1 MEEEQQQEAL
11 QPLFQVNAFGA
22 VFSCALLTVW
32 FVGSLY
38 LWPKART
45 LNRDDPVQ
53 IKRRFMSVGLV
64 CATSVVYLWFWA
76 ASQDLFS
83 VLYWMGVHGEALI
96 QAATLPLLLTMIL
109 FLGPLV
115 MLYYDNPWG
124 SAKGFTLWLSKN
136 FTELSFWRNY
146 IVGPFTEE
154 WVFRSCMC
162 PLLIC
167 GGFHWSTTIFLSP
180 FFFGVAHLHHI
191 IQHLHK
197 TGEDLHN
204 AWMEVLFQL
213 FYTTVFGCYSAFLFL
228 RTGHIIAPFL
238 AHAFCNFMGF
248 PQVDEIPDHPHKR
261 KKAECPCYSLST
273 PHLRD
278 YQRYLLVALWL
289 LEGKVTARDIFD
301 DRIVSHFSWY
311 NGCRPAESI
320 RGADFSNYTSLQD
333 FFLREI
339 KPRPIEPEARVVAP
353 FDGIVINASL
363 LNESNGFMGRQ
374 VKGIDYP
381 LEEVLALN
389 NEEKEPESHGEHA
402 KESQTDRKQ
411 RPQQSKRRTWKGMEE
426 AKRRS
431 IQITRRKLSRRRE
444 DAKQNKRESD
454 ILHSCVLLLPLSEC
468 HRLRAPADLVV
479 LKRKHTLN
487 TDKASESK
495 ALLLRFIQ
503 STPIKNG
510 EEAGRF
516 ECGSGCV
523 LVCETADPNFKFRV
537 PPKQFLYYGSALD

>member
-1 MEEEQQQEAL
+1 MAEEQQQQEA
-11 QPLFQVNAFGA
+11 LFQVNAFGA

-124 SAKGFTLWLSKN
+124 SANGFTLWLSKN

-261 KKAECPCYSLST
+261 T
-273 PHLRD
+273 
-278 YQRYLLVALWL
+278 
-289 LEGKVTARDIFD
+289 
-301 DRIVSHFSWY
+301 
-311 NGCRPAESI
+311 
-320 RGADFSNYTSLQD
+320 
-333 FFLREI
+333 
-339 KPRPIEPEARVVAP
+339 VVAS
-353 FDGIVINASL
+353 FLVGL
-363 LNESNGFMGRQ
+363 FLF
-374 VKGIDYP
+374 
-381 LEEVLALN
+381 
-389 NEEKEPESHGEHA
+389 
-402 KESQTDRKQ
+402 
-411 RPQQSKRRTWKGMEE
+411 
-426 AKRRS
+426 
-431 IQITRRKLSRRRE
+431 
-444 DAKQNKRESD
+444 
-454 ILHSCVLLLPLSEC
+454 CVLLFPITSPSLYASPFF
-468 HRLRAPADLVV
+468 ALV
-479 LKRKHTLN
+479 H
-487 TDKASESK
+487 
-495 ALLLRFIQ
+495 Q
-503 STPIKNG
+503 S
-510 EEAGRF
+510 
-516 ECGSGCV
+516 
-523 LVCETADPNFKFRV
+523 
-537 PPKQFLYYGSALD
+537 